1 MHILRKIYEGETPIF
16 YIKTDLGLIIKVKSH
31 NHLSEEETTQ
41 LLKDVALNMD
51 EKLKNNIE

>member
-1 MHILRKIYEGETPIF
+1 MHILRKIYEDEIPIF

-31 NHLSEEETTQ
+31 NDLTDEETAQ

-51 EKLKNNIE
+51 DKLKNNIE